1 MLFQDVLRR
10 RRSRKGDTGFSL
22 TFAAFAGLIGVL
34 VGLLLSLIFSSP
46 PATAWDAE
54 VAAQCS
60 DRRYDEL
67 CKRDPPFYF
76 SLRRYSFLLRV
87 VCCSFMWNDNG
98 LHAVLSPVLASSSIC
113 ICPLFFSN
121 SFLHLVWYTYM
132 CSCMH
137 SPTGNVKRSSL

>member
-98 LHAVLSPVLASSSIC
+98 LHAVLSLITRACFVVSIC
-113 ICPLFFSN
+113 ICPIFFVILFVFS
-121 SFLHLVWYTYM
+121 SVYVYVVVVRIQRLEM
-132 CSCMH
+132 
-137 SPTGNVKRSSL
+137 